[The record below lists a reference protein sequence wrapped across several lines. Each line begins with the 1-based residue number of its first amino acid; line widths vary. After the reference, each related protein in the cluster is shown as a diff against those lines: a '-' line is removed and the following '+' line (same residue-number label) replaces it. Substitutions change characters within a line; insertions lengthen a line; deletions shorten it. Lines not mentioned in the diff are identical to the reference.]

1 MADPTVPP
9 PAARGTEPTREPM
22 SEDRLELAR
31 NHTRRLVRDL
41 AAEVDRLRAAS
52 RAGSEDTA
60 RLDWLDD
67 VTHQHQT
74 PEFWMEPSGQYS
86 VAVGRALREYT
97 TAATLRDAIDAMR
110 EPAARPEHGGEG

>member
-41 AAEVDRLRAAS
+41 AAEVDRLRAEREVVMQEAFMTG
-52 RAGSEDTA
+52 RIYHATGE
-60 RLDWLDD
+60 RE
-67 VTHQHQT
+67 T
-74 PEFWMEPSGQYS
+74 PMEIHAKLHENCEK
-86 VAVGRALREYT
+86 AVRR
-97 TAATLRDAIDAMR
+97 
-110 EPAARPEHGGEG
+110 AARPERGGER